1 MAKLYKAVDKM
12 DGEESAF
19 LIHDG
24 MVAISPW
31 MFTNKEKIR
40 ISKECIDSYAYQD
53 IEAFERRA
61 INPILIAEW

>member
-12 DGEESAF
+12 DGEASVF

-31 MFTNKEKIR
+31 MFTNKKQIR
-40 ISKECIDSYAYQD
+40 ISKECIDIYAYQD

-61 INPILIAEW
+61 INPVLIAEW

>member
-1 MAKLYKAVDKM
+1 MAKLYKAVDEI
-12 DGEESAF
+12 DGVESGF

-31 MFTNKEKIR
+31 IYENKEKIR
-40 ISKECIDSYAYQD
+40 ISKKFINIYSYQN

-61 INPILIAEW
+61 INPVLIAEW